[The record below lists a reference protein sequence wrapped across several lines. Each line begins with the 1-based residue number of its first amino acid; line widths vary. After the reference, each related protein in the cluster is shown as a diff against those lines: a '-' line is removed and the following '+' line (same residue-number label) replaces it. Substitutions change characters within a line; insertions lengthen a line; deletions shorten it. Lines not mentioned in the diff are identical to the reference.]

1 MHTAATI
8 PLPDKQQSEAP
19 TLAHTLAELN
29 QTMGHMSMM
38 LGDLWQKSQDDTPL
52 QQTAVEDRH
61 ADNIKHGRKRT
72 CVSASESQGSE
83 DSSASEDDDHA
94 SRQKQSAPFA
104 DNTSEISVHVQE
116 DDSESLLL
124 QNSATTKANPSTDPA
139 TDETLK
145 QLGEMLEDT
154 EATCDEVIPR
164 LATIIEN
171 RWNKKLAP
179 EKLTLIH
186 EKYQRP
192 ANCPAVVSV
201 KVNPEIWAKLPTY
214 QQRVDTNVSKIQE
227 SVRKAAL
234 ISLKTAQA
242 LSSSKPA
249 ELDVKQLLTQQ
260 VDLLALLGHI
270 NHELS
275 SLQRYKI
282 KSVLKPEYSSIC
294 TIEDG
299 TQSKFLF
306 GDDLPKRLK
315 DAKEASNVGLV
326 MNTSHSKRSNYESRN
341 TYNKSHDN
349 RYKRKPQGGPTYYD
363 SPRGEGFRRGKSNHS
378 KKKRQQYP
386 RK

>member
-1 MHTAATI
+1 M
-8 PLPDKQQSEAP
+8 
-19 TLAHTLAELN
+19 
-29 QTMGHMSMM
+29 
-38 LGDLWQKSQDDTPL
+38 
-52 QQTAVEDRH
+52 
-61 ADNIKHGRKRT
+61 
-72 CVSASESQGSE
+72 
-83 DSSASEDDDHA
+83 
-94 SRQKQSAPFA
+94 
-104 DNTSEISVHVQE
+104 HVQE
-116 DDSESLLL
+116 DDSVSLLH
-124 QNSATTKANPSTDPA
+124 QNRSTAKANPSTDPA

-145 QLGEMLEDT
+145 HLGEMLEDT
-154 EATCDEVIPR
+154 ETMCDEVIPR

-171 RWNKKLAP
+171 RWNEKLAH

-192 ANCPAVVSV
+192 ANCSAVVWV
-201 KVNPEIWAKLPTY
+201 KVNPQIWAKLPTY
-214 QQRVDTNVSKIQE
+214 QQRADTNVSKIQE

-249 ELDVKQLLTQQ
+249 KLDAKQLLTQ

-275 SLQRYKI
+275 SLARYTI

-299 TQSKFLF
+299 TRKFLF

-315 DAKEASNVGLV
+315 DAKETSNVGLV
-326 MNTSHSKRSNYESRN
+326 RNTSHYKCSNYESRN
-341 TYNKSHDN
+341 SYNKSHDN

-378 KKKRQQYP
+378 KK
-386 RK
+386 